1 MGGYALVSDLYSPVA
16 NRRQHKP
23 MQQFGQSELGLML
36 SMQLAALWLAQ
47 LVERKNIINLQVDFL
62 IKPQGWES

>member
-1 MGGYALVSDLYSPVA
+1 
-16 NRRQHKP
+16 